1 MTQVKSDDDDLMLRP
16 ERGELPI
23 PLLPGAHTL
32 AVDWESD
39 DGAHVSTRPP
49 AVDVGAAAS
58 NVTAQLS
65 LPQDR
70 WLLFVSDIG
79 VGPVVLYWGELL
91 IFVLVAVVVSRLAFS
106 PLKMHEW
113 LLLGFGLST
122 FRWATLV
129 LFALW
134 AFAMRWREGWA
145 GEVSVWRYRLVQ
157 IALAVLTVTAIG
169 GLVSAIPY
177 GLLATPDMSVRGAGS
192 SQETLR
198 WFVDRVSGALPQ
210 PSAISISLWWYK
222 AAILA
227 WALWLT
233 TALLSWLPW
242 AWRAF
247 NVNGMWRTAAAGWV
261 NVSPT
266 SAPSTSEPRP

>member
-1 MTQVKSDDDDLMLRP
+1 VKIDGSEVMLRP

-23 PLLPGAHTL
+23 ALLPGAHVI
-32 AVDWESD
+32 AVEWESD
-39 DGAHVSTRPP
+39 VGAHVSTRAP
-49 AVDVGAAAS
+49 AIDLGAPAS
-58 NVTAQLS
+58 NVTTRLS

-70 WLLFVSDIG
+70 WLLFVSDTG

-91 IFVLVAVVVSRLAFS
+91 VFVLIAVLVSRLAFS

-113 LLLGFGLST
+113 LLLGLGLST
-122 FRWATLV
+122 FGWATLV

-134 AFAMRWREGWA
+134 AFAMRWREGWD
-145 GEVSVWRYRLVQ
+145 GEVSVFRYRFVQ
-157 IALAVLTVTAIG
+157 IGLVLLTIAAIG
-169 GLVSAIPY
+169 GLVAAIPF
-177 GLLATPDMSVRGAGS
+177 GLLATPDMSVRGGDS
-192 SQETLR
+192 SQQVLS
-198 WFVDRVSGALPQ
+198 WFVDQVPGALPG

-233 TALLSWLPW
+233 TALLKWLPW

-247 NVNGMWRTAAAGWV
+247 SANGMWRGRV
-261 NVSPT
+261 ESP
-266 SAPSTSEPRP
+266 AKA